1 MSSIFSPIETL
12 VKCKAHC
19 VVTVALLVFSLV
31 ISSCDCL
38 SGGDTNIDVQMYV
51 DVPMLRYSKAHHRGR
66 ALVLISTNHW
76 VITGAS
82 EVCLACSFVSL

>member
-31 ISSCDCL
+31 ISSDDCF
-38 SGGDTNIDVQMYV
+38 S
-51 DVPMLRYSKAHHRGR
+51 MLRYSKAHHRGR

-82 EVCLACSFVSL
+82 EVCLAVVLSLNEDVSLLFKV

>member
-31 ISSCDCL
+31 ISSCDCF
-38 SGGDTNIDVQMYV
+38 SGGDTNI